1 VVVVKERV
9 VASRGAE
16 VMFSTKGVV
25 AGMLPEVV
33 EPAPDPLDP
42 PDAPDAPLTPP
53 PLAAASAA
61 E

>member
-1 VVVVKERV
+1 MVVVKERV

-16 VMFSTKGVV
+16 VMFSTNGVV

-33 EPAPDPLDP
+33 EPAPDPP
-42 PDAPDAPLTPP
+42 AAPDALDAPLTPP